1 MNKSVN
7 RGLKIFFLSI
17 LTSLLVPGFNFG
29 QEDESDHF
37 YSDTLSLQVDLFG
50 EEEPLD
56 ITLKFDIKSYQRGKM
71 KGEYLP
77 VQLTYHVND
86 SLDINKK
93 VRVKARGEFRRA
105 HCILPPFWLNI
116 KKAKVGNRYLEGTKK
131 IKIVTHC
138 KDSKQYEQYVI
149 KEYLTYKMYNEISPY
164 SFRARLIR
172 MKYIDTGRKNK
183 ETSSWAFMI
192 EPEEMMAER
201 LDVLSIKSDNV
212 SMHFTDTLSMDVVA
226 VFMYMIG
233 NADYSVAGRH
243 NLKLIRFKDPQKPL
257 PVPIPYDFDYAGIVN
272 ADYAVP
278 GENLGIT
285 SVTDRYYLGP
295 CREDHQF
302 LAAIDQISP
311 NKDTILG
318 LVDDSPYLDD
328 RNKKQMDRYLR
339 EFFSEAERQERFL
352 NNLRSTCANRK

>member
-1 MNKSVN
+1 MDITVKQSVKT
-7 RGLKIFFLSI
+7 LFLS
-17 LTSLLVPGFNFG
+17 LLASYLGLVLVFG

-37 YSDTLSLQVDLFG
+37 YSDTLSTQVDLFG

-56 ITLKFDIKSYQRGKM
+56 ITLKFDIKSYQREKM

-86 SLDINKK
+86 TLDINKK
-93 VRVKARGEFRRA
+93 VRVKARGEFRRS
-105 HCILPPFWLNI
+105 HCMLPPFWLNI
-116 KKAKVGNRYLEGTKK
+116 RKAKVGNKFLEGTKR

-138 KDSKQYEQYVI
+138 RNSKTYEQYVI

-164 SFRARLIR
+164 SVRVRLIR

-201 LDVLSIKSDNV
+201 LDVLPVKSDNV
-212 SMHFTDTLSMDVVA
+212 SMHFTDTSSMDVAA

-243 NLKLIRFKDPQKPL
+243 NLKLIRRKDPMKPL
-257 PVPIPYDFDYAGIVN
+257 LVPVPYDFDYAGIVN

-285 SVTDRYYLGP
+285 SVTDRYFLGP

-302 LAAIDQISP
+302 LAAGDEISS
-311 NKDTILG
+311 NKAAILG
-318 LVDDSPYLDD
+318 LVNSSPYLDD
-328 RNKKQMDRYLR
+328 RNRREMDRYLN
-339 EFFSEAERQERFL
+339 EFFSETERQERFL
-352 NNLRSTCANRK
+352 YNLRSTCANRK

>member
-1 MNKSVN
+1 METTKNK
-7 RGLKIFFLSI
+7 GFKILFLGMLI
-17 LTSLLVPGFNFG
+17 SLLMPGANFG

-50 EEEPLD
+50 EDEPLD

-71 KGEYLP
+71 EGEYMP

-86 SLDINKK
+86 TLDINKK
-93 VRVKARGEFRRA
+93 VRVKARGEFRRS

-116 KKAKVGNRYLEGTKK
+116 KKAKVGNKYLEGTKK

-138 KDSKQYEQYVI
+138 RDSKQYQQYVI
-149 KEYLTYKMYNEISPY
+149 KEYLTYKIYNEISPY
-164 SFRARLIR
+164 SFRVRLIR

-201 LDVLSIKSDNV
+201 LDVLSVKSDNV
-212 SMHFTDTLSMDVVA
+212 SMHFTDTISMDVVA

-243 NLKLIRFKDPQKPL
+243 NLKLIRRKDLKKPL
-257 PVPIPYDFDYAGIVN
+257 LVPVPYDFDYAGIVD
-272 ADYAVP
+272 ADYAIP

-285 SVTDRYYLGP
+285 SVTDRYFLGP
-295 CREDHQF
+295 CRDDQQF
-302 LAAIDQISP
+302 LTAIDQISS
-311 NKDTILG
+311 NKNAILE
-318 LVDDSPYLDD
+318 LVDTSPYLDD
-328 RNKKQMDRYLR
+328 RNKKEMDRYLK
-339 EFFSEAERQERFL
+339 EFFSEAERQDRLL
-352 NNLRSTCANRK
+352 NNFQSTCASRK